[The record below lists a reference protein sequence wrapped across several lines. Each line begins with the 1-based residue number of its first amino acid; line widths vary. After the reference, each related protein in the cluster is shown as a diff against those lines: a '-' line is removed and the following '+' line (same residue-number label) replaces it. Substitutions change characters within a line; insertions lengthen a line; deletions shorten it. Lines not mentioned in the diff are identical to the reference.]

1 MGDLILRR
9 IEGGNVY
16 GDPFPTSGRLGPMNG
31 EIRHDAGRLDCRE
44 AGRRMQC
51 AS

>member
-1 MGDLILRR
+1 MGDLIHRR

-31 EIRHDAGRLDCRE
+31 EIRQDAVASTVE
-44 AGRRMQC
+44 KTPRRMQR
-51 AS
+51 